1 LISTS
6 GILRSFFAEIGT
18 TDPQVTS
25 TWTSQAFTSDFTYE
39 NTIPT
44 SPSTMYFT
52 NPYASTFDD
61 GFTVSADTAII
72 VTSTFAGGVD
82 YWAQTLKVEPV
93 PAPAPLPLFGAAA
106 AFGWSR
112 RIRKQIKQSQ
122 TLKYLE

>member
-1 LISTS
+1 M
-6 GILRSFFAEIGT
+6 
-18 TDPQVTS
+18 
-25 TWTSQAFTSDFTYE
+25 
-39 NTIPT
+39 N
-44 SPSTMYFT
+44 FT